1 MSHSERRY
9 NSDLT
14 DQQWEVVRPL
24 LVPQWKGPGRP
35 LAMAVRGSARLPLT
49 VSFCAHCVCSP
60 WPSIGNGRKGGH
72 WCQRCL
78 PV

>member
-9 NSDLT
+9 TSDLT

-35 LAMAVRGSARLPLT
+35 LAMAVRGILALPLT
-49 VSFCAHCVCSP
+49 VSFCAHFVYSP
-60 WPSIGNGRKGGH
+60 
-72 WCQRCL
+72 
-78 PV
+78 